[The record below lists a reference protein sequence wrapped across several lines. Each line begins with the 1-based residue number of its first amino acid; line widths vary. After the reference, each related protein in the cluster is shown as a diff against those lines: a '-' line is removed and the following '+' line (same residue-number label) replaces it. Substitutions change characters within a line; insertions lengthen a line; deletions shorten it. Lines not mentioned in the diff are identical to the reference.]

1 MTSVVTPSD
10 SAPVH
15 RGGGR
20 GRPVA
25 TLGADIARAWSRLS
39 IATAS
44 SVGSHHRVNE
54 DSMSPLDGIAPVY
67 VVADG
72 VGGGAM
78 AAWASRHLVNAVH
91 RRLERRTPDAA
102 SLAKALLDADR
113 EIARGIA
120 HRSGAS
126 GAATVAACAATD
138 AIRATWLVAWVGDCR
153 AYVLRREGDAH
164 LVTRDDTYRNLGEVP
179 PPGGSPDDP
188 ARMIG
193 NGAVSTPNVMK
204 VRLGWDEMLVL
215 ASDGVHKF
223 VDAAAMAR
231 YLRDD
236 APLAPRCR
244 RIVEAARG
252 NGSED
257 DATVLV
263 VHRRSEPRKRLARH
277 GLTVAAMLLAAI
289 MTFYAVHWLS
299 PATDAPRVTTEATR

>member
-10 SAPVH
+10 STPAH
-15 RGGGR
+15 RGR
-20 GRPVA
+20 SRVMA
-25 TLGADIARAWSRLS
+25 TLAADVARAWSRLS

-44 SVGSHHRVNE
+44 GVGSHHRVNE
-54 DSMSPLDGIAPVY
+54 DSHSPLDGIAPVY
-67 VVADG
+67 LVADG

-78 AAWASRHLVNAVH
+78 ASWASRHLVTSVH
-91 RRLERRTPDAA
+91 RRLERRRADAA
-102 SLAKALLDADR
+102 TLAKALLDADR

-126 GAATVAACAATD
+126 GAATVVACAAVDTL
-138 AIRATWLVAWVGDCR
+138 RASWLVAWVGDCR
-153 AYVLRREGDAH
+153 AYVLDRDGDAKP
-164 LVTRDDTYRNLGEVP
+164 VTRDDTYRNLDEVP

-193 NGAVSTPNVMK
+193 NGAVSAPNV
-204 VRLGWDEMLVL
+204 VRIRLGWDEMLVL

-223 VDAAAMAR
+223 VDGAAVAR

-236 APLAPRCR
+236 APLARRCQ
-244 RIVEAARG
+244 RIVDAART

-263 VHRRSEPRKRLARH
+263 VHRRREPRATLARH
-277 GLTVAAMLLAAI
+277 AIAAMLVAAAV
-289 MTFYAVHWLS
+289 TFGVMHWLS
-299 PATDAPRVTTEATR
+299 PAAHAPRTTMEVAE